1 METKYVPI
9 SEDIANDRV
18 RLVAE
23 AVKNVCHYGH
33 IDLEDAR

>member
-1 METKYVPI
+1 MPI

-23 AVKNVCHYGH
+23 AMKNVCHYYGH
-33 IDLEDAR
+33 IDLEDTR